1 MMTALGKALIVIGL
15 FLALAGLL
23 LWSTGSVPLINR
35 LGRLPGD
42 IFVRRDNFTFYLPLT
57 TCIVLSIIISLAI
70 GLLRL
75 W

>member
-1 MMTALGKALIVIGL
+1 MMTALAKALIVIGL

-42 IFVRRDNFTFYLPLT
+42 MFIRRDNFTLYLPLT
-57 TCIVLSIIISLAI
+57 TCIVLSIIISLVI
-70 GLLRL
+70 GLLRR

>member
-35 LGRLPGD
+35 LGCLPGD
-42 IFVRRDNFTFYLPLT
+42 IFIRRDNFTFYLPLT
-57 TCIVLSIIISLAI
+57 TCIVLSIIISLVI
-70 GLLRL
+70 GLLRR